1 MYVPWSH
8 RQRLAH
14 SVAPQCCS
22 ECTPHWPVESPGPPL
37 CSVAPPGPGGGQG
50 GNQHRTL
57 QFGPPVLAI
66 MQECS

>member
-37 CSVAPPGPGGGQG
+37 CSVAPPGPGGGRG
-50 GNQHRTL
+50 EINTEPSNL
-57 QFGPPVLAI
+57 DPQF
-66 MQECS
+66 